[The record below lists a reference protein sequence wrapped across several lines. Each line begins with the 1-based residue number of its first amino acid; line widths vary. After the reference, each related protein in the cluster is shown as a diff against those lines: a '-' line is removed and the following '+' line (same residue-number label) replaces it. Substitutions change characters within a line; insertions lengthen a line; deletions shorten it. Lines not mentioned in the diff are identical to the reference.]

1 MFIEIEEKPAILV
14 VDSDPGLCDRLDAM
28 LNGGPHPRQRGDND
42 SLSYLIHGCANST
55 EAVAT
60 LENRLARQSCYQ
72 LAFVNIRLADG
83 DGLTLIR
90 ELWALDSDL
99 HAVLYYGDDLSWQ
112 AVVDTLGESDQLLI
126 LQQPFSDLELR
137 QAVHAMMRKSQ
148 LGKQSRHVMQF
159 MEQQINRR
167 SREIEDANK
176 TLLQS
181 EKLAAVG
188 QLAAGIA
195 HEINT
200 PAQYVADNIKAISD
214 FFHGMTRLLA
224 FYRQLLT
231 DQGQQEL
238 LARIAEQEQKE
249 DLAFI
254 LDDAP
259 QALEQSL
266 EGVAQIV
273 RIVQA
278 MKGFSHAGQGR
289 VAKININLA
298 LENTLLV
305 AHNSYKYVA
314 DVETRFSDLPAIE
327 CYPGELNQVFLN
339 IIVNAA
345 HAIEDHKRGRGKIT
359 IITEPSATGVEI
371 RIADTGHGIPIE
383 IRDKVFDP
391 FFTTKDVGRGS
402 GQGLNISYR
411 IIHQLHGGSLSFDSE
426 VGVGTTFVIRL
437 NHRLP
442 AQSKQ

>member
-14 VDSDPGLCDRLDAM
+14 VDPDSGPRDRLHAM
-28 LNGGPHPRQRGDND
+28 LNGEHHATRLSDNE
-42 SLSYLIHGCANST
+42 SLSYLIHGCADSS
-55 EAVAT
+55 AAIAA
-60 LENRLARQSCYQ
+60 LETRLARQSSYQ
-72 LAFVNIRLADG
+72 LVFVNIRLADG
-83 DGLTLIR
+83 DGLNLIR
-90 ELWALDSDL
+90 ELWHLDTDL
-99 HAVLYYGDDLSWQ
+99 HAVLYYDHSLSLQ
-112 AVVDTLGESDQLLI
+112 SVVDTLGESDQLLI
-126 LQQPFSDLELR
+126 LEQPFSDLELR
-137 QAVHAMMRKSQ
+137 QVVHAMMRKSQ

-159 MEQQINRR
+159 MEQQIHRR

-176 TLLQS
+176 TLVQS

-200 PAQYVADNIKAISD
+200 PAQYVGDNIKAISD
-214 FFHGMTRLLA
+214 FFDGMTRLLA

-231 DQGQQEL
+231 DHGQEEL
-238 LARIAEQEQKE
+238 LARIAEQERKE

-305 AHNSYKYVA
+305 ARNSYKYVA

-359 IITEPSATGVEI
+359 ISTEPSPTGIEI
-371 RIADTGHGIPIE
+371 RIADTGHGIPAE

-402 GQGLNISYR
+402 GQGLNIAYR

-442 AQSKQ
+442 AQSEQ